1 MFCPKCGNRL
11 PDGSAFCGKCG
22 TRLAA
27 PAGAG
32 GRPTAGPTPSK
43 AAVPNAA
50 PSRPAAPPAAAKA
63 PALAVAAAVLAA
75 AAVVLSLLPWLEV
88 DPVVS
93 AASGYAG
100 GLASLLG
107 AGDGSFSFDESYA
120 VWALP
125 SFAGAFGDYASL
137 YGALGGEGAGAASA
151 LVGGAAW
158 GCLLLWLAGVVLL
171 ALGAVRIAPVR
182 PQGRP
187 RGRRR
192 RHGRLRRGLLRA
204 VGALG
209 RHRLGH
215 GVPADVP
222 GGLCCR
228 RRVRPRSEE
237 RLGGSPCSAPNAA
250 TGCRTVPSS
259 ARSAARRWE
268 GRPTPLPHLP
278 RRSAPASSRV

>member
-43 AAVPNAA
+43 
-50 PSRPAAPPAAAKA
+50 
-63 PALAVAAAVLAA
+63 
-75 AAVVLSLLPWLEV
+75 AVVLSLLPWLEV

-137 YGALGGEGAGAASA
+137 YGALGGEGTGAASA

-171 ALGAVRIAPVR
+171 ALGAVRIAR
-182 PQGRP
+182 S
-187 RGRRR
+187 GRR
-192 RHGRLRRGLLRA
+192 GALVAGAVAMAVCAAVFCGLSGLLDGIASATAFPLMCLAASVAAA
-204 VGALG
+204 VCAL
-209 RHRLGH
+209 
-215 GVPADVP
+215 
-222 GGLCCR
+222 
-228 RRVRPRSEE
+228 
-237 RLGGSPCSAPNAA
+237 AA
-250 TGCRTVPSS
+250 KRG
-259 ARSAARRWE
+259 
-268 GRPTPLPHLP
+268 
-278 RRSAPASSRV
+278 

>member
-22 TRLAA
+22 AQLAT
-27 PAGAG
+27 PAGAV
-32 GRPTAGPTPSK
+32 PSA

-50 PSRPAAPPAAAKA
+50 PSRSAAPPAATKV

-75 AAVVLSLLPWLEV
+75 AAVALSLLPWLEV

-100 GLASLLG
+100 GLSSLLG
-107 AGDGSFSFDESYA
+107 AGEGSFSFDESYA

-158 GCLLLWLAGVVLL
+158 GCLLLWLAGAVLL
-171 ALGAVRIAPVR
+171 VVGAVRIAR
-182 PQGRP
+182 S
-187 RGRRR
+187 GRR
-192 RHGRLRRGLLRA
+192 GALVAGAVAMAVCAAAFCGLSGLLDGIASATAFPLLCLAASVAAA
-204 VGALG
+204 VCAL
-209 RHRLGH
+209 
-215 GVPADVP
+215 
-222 GGLCCR
+222 
-228 RRVRPRSEE
+228 
-237 RLGGSPCSAPNAA
+237 AA
-250 TGCRTVPSS
+250 KRG
-259 ARSAARRWE
+259 
-268 GRPTPLPHLP
+268 
-278 RRSAPASSRV
+278 

>member
-100 GLASLLG
+100 GLSSLLG
-107 AGDGSFSFDESYA
+107 AGEGSFSFDESYA

-158 GCLLLWLAGVVLL
+158 GCLLLWLAGAVLL
-171 ALGAVRIAPVR
+171 VVGAVRIAR
-182 PQGRP
+182 A
-187 RGRRR
+187 GRR
-192 RHGRLRRGLLRA
+192 GALVAGAVAMAVCAAAFCGLSGLLDGIASATAFPLLCLAASVAAA
-204 VGALG
+204 VCAL
-209 RHRLGH
+209 
-215 GVPADVP
+215 
-222 GGLCCR
+222 
-228 RRVRPRSEE
+228 
-237 RLGGSPCSAPNAA
+237 AA
-250 TGCRTVPSS
+250 KRG
-259 ARSAARRWE
+259 
-268 GRPTPLPHLP
+268 
-278 RRSAPASSRV
+278 

>member
-171 ALGAVRIAPVR
+171 ALGAVRIAR
-182 PQGRP
+182 S
-187 RGRRR
+187 GRR
-192 RHGRLRRGLLRA
+192 GALVAGAVAMAVCAAVFRGLSGLLDGIASATAFPLMCLAASVAAA
-204 VGALG
+204 VCAL
-209 RHRLGH
+209 
-215 GVPADVP
+215 
-222 GGLCCR
+222 
-228 RRVRPRSEE
+228 
-237 RLGGSPCSAPNAA
+237 AA
-250 TGCRTVPSS
+250 KRG
-259 ARSAARRWE
+259 
-268 GRPTPLPHLP
+268 
-278 RRSAPASSRV
+278 

>member
-43 AAVPNAA
+43 
-50 PSRPAAPPAAAKA
+50 
-63 PALAVAAAVLAA
+63 
-75 AAVVLSLLPWLEV
+75 AVVLSLLPWLEV

-171 ALGAVRIAPVR
+171 ALGAVRIAR
-182 PQGRP
+182 S
-187 RGRRR
+187 GRR
-192 RHGRLRRGLLRA
+192 GALVAGAVAMAVCAAVFCGLSGLLDGIASATAFPLMCLAASVAAA
-204 VGALG
+204 VCAL
-209 RHRLGH
+209 
-215 GVPADVP
+215 
-222 GGLCCR
+222 
-228 RRVRPRSEE
+228 
-237 RLGGSPCSAPNAA
+237 AA
-250 TGCRTVPSS
+250 KRG
-259 ARSAARRWE
+259 
-268 GRPTPLPHLP
+268 
-278 RRSAPASSRV
+278 

>member
-88 DPVVS
+88 DPVVP

-171 ALGAVRIAPVR
+171 ALGAVRIAR
-182 PQGRP
+182 S
-187 RGRRR
+187 GRR
-192 RHGRLRRGLLRA
+192 GALVAGAVAMAVCAAVFCGLSGLLDGIASATAFPLMCLAASVAAA
-204 VGALG
+204 VCAL
-209 RHRLGH
+209 
-215 GVPADVP
+215 
-222 GGLCCR
+222 
-228 RRVRPRSEE
+228 
-237 RLGGSPCSAPNAA
+237 AA
-250 TGCRTVPSS
+250 KRG
-259 ARSAARRWE
+259 
-268 GRPTPLPHLP
+268 
-278 RRSAPASSRV
+278 

>member
-43 AAVPNAA
+43 
-50 PSRPAAPPAAAKA
+50 
-63 PALAVAAAVLAA
+63 
-75 AAVVLSLLPWLEV
+75 AVVLSLLPWLEV

-171 ALGAVRIAPVR
+171 TLGAVRIAR
-182 PQGRP
+182 S
-187 RGRRR
+187 GRR
-192 RHGRLRRGLLRA
+192 GALVAGAVAMAVCAAVFCGLSGLLDGIASATAFPLMCLAASVAAA
-204 VGALG
+204 VCAL
-209 RHRLGH
+209 
-215 GVPADVP
+215 
-222 GGLCCR
+222 
-228 RRVRPRSEE
+228 
-237 RLGGSPCSAPNAA
+237 AA
-250 TGCRTVPSS
+250 KRG
-259 ARSAARRWE
+259 
-268 GRPTPLPHLP
+268 
-278 RRSAPASSRV
+278 

>member
-43 AAVPNAA
+43 
-50 PSRPAAPPAAAKA
+50 
-63 PALAVAAAVLAA
+63 
-75 AAVVLSLLPWLEV
+75 AVVLSLLPWLEV

-120 VWALP
+120 VWARP

-171 ALGAVRIAPVR
+171 ALGAVRIAR
-182 PQGRP
+182 S
-187 RGRRR
+187 GRR
-192 RHGRLRRGLLRA
+192 GALVAGAVAMAVCAAVFCGLSGLLDGIASATAFPLMCLAASVAAA
-204 VGALG
+204 VCAL
-209 RHRLGH
+209 
-215 GVPADVP
+215 
-222 GGLCCR
+222 
-228 RRVRPRSEE
+228 
-237 RLGGSPCSAPNAA
+237 AA
-250 TGCRTVPSS
+250 KRG
-259 ARSAARRWE
+259 
-268 GRPTPLPHLP
+268 
-278 RRSAPASSRV
+278 

>member
-151 LVGGAAW
+151 Q
-158 GCLLLWLAGVVLL
+158 
-171 ALGAVRIAPVR
+171 I
-182 PQGRP
+182 GR
-187 RGRRR
+187 
-192 RHGRLRRGLLRA
+192 A
-204 VGALG
+204 S
-209 RHRLGH
+209 
-215 GVPADVP
+215 
-222 GGLCCR
+222 CR
-228 RRVRPRSEE
+228 ERV
-237 RLGGSPCSAPNAA
+237 
-250 TGCRTVPSS
+250 
-259 ARSAARRWE
+259 
-268 GRPTPLPHLP
+268 
-278 RRSAPASSRV
+278 